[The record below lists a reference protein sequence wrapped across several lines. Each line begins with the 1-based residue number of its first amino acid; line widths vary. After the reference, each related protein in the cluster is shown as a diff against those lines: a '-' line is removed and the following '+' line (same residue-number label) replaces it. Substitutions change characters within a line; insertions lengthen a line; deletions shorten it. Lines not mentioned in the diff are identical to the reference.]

1 MLKKQKNKWVL
12 VKRTKL
18 AFSYPCILESV
29 GMEEETSFYIPAASK
44 QTRRAKTNPPGQ
56 NKPAKPKNK
65 LRAPLNHAIFY
76 ICRKTKRGMNMT
88 IGIIGAMEEEVAVLK
103 NSMDVEKVVE
113 YASMEFY
120 KGVLCGKNVVVVR
133 SGIGKVN
140 AAICTQILA
149 DKFKVDVLI
158 NTGIAGSLDAAIDIG
173 DMVISTD
180 LVEHDM
186 DASIFGDPIGQVP
199 RMDTFSFPADSE
211 LVKKAVLANKEANPD
226 IKTFTGRIVSGDQ
239 FVSSAEVKERL
250 VELFQAKC
258 TEMEGAAIAHAA
270 YLNKISC
277 VIIRAISDKAD
288 NSATMDYPTFEKQ
301 AIKHSVKLVRN
312 LLLLL

>member
-1 MLKKQKNKWVL
+1 
-12 VKRTKL
+12 
-18 AFSYPCILESV
+18 
-29 GMEEETSFYIPAASK
+29 
-44 QTRRAKTNPPGQ
+44 
-56 NKPAKPKNK
+56 
-65 LRAPLNHAIFY
+65 
-76 ICRKTKRGMNMT
+76 MT

-103 NSMDVEKVVE
+103 QEMDIEETVD
-113 YASMEFY
+113 YASMQFC
-120 KGVLCGKNVVVVR
+120 KGTLCGKNVVIVR

-140 AAICTQILA
+140 AAICAQVL
-149 DKFKVDVLI
+149 VDRFNVDILI

-186 DASIFGDPIGQVP
+186 DATIFGDPLGQVP
-199 RMDTFSFPADSE
+199 RMDTFSFPAAAGLIE
-211 LVKKAVLANKEANPD
+211 KAVAANEEANPD

-239 FVSSAEVKERL
+239 FVSSAEVKEKL
-250 VELFQAKC
+250 VKNFGGKC

-288 NSATMDYPTFEKQ
+288 NSATMDYPTFEKK
-301 AIKHSVKLVRN
+301 AIEHSVRLVRN
-312 LLLLL
+312 LLPRI